1 MDGWMDRWMDGWMD
15 RWMDGQSNV
24 LELTLCLCFL
34 KFLRAKW
41 DRIGKQRLERVGI
54 CVETTDRCKDQKEEL
69 SEPKKKSHFKK

>member
-54 CVETTDRCKDQKEEL
+54 CVETTDRCKR
-69 SEPKKKSHFKK
+69 SERRVVRT